1 MSTSAALASIHCMTL
16 AGAAARLSPHG
27 LWPAQL
33 DTRTLALP
41 DPAMPAR
48 FASRCYRAIAAP
60 GGANLYWDLP
70 LLVAAHQ
77 LGGEAS
83 AAADAYVRGWLRL
96 GTAPCGLLHWGNH
109 YYWDFARGAMLGFVS
124 SEEPAPVAAGDEAR
138 YHELRPLPVPWGV
151 LGRVDADATT
161 RLLHACR
168 RHIVGEDGAFDRHAT
183 VAPVAGNQHAF
194 LESGAIL
201 ALGWAG
207 SGDPRL
213 VAEARRV
220 IAYSAAQ
227 RGRSGLLRNSPTL
240 DRWDMHTSTSELGM
254 WAGAV
259 ARCGERLHDPEL
271 IELAAEQ
278 LALWLDLA
286 WDEAAG
292 RFHGRLD
299 VDTGR
304 AIPGERITPWQPDA
318 WCDVWEPRFP
328 AHDYP
333 MPCAEACLLLHR
345 LTGRPVFRSGVH
357 RWLRHLRDQGDPS
370 QRTADGNLVPGAC
383 AELYGRAIHFLAG
396 AGERAR
402 AQALAERAV
411 DELWTGRLFRSRS
424 GEDRCLAVDGV
435 GVLLLALLALER
447 GGDGELLGFSW

>member
-1 MSTSAALASIHCMTL
+1 MPPLAELARAHCRSL

-41 DPAMPAR
+41 DPAVPAR

-70 LLVAAHQ
+70 LLVVAHR
-77 LGGEAS
+77 LGGETS
-83 AAADAYVRGWLRL
+83 AAADAYVRGWLAV
-96 GTAPCGLLHWGNH
+96 GTAPNGLLRWGNH
-109 YYWDFARGAMLGFVS
+109 YFWDFARQAMVHFVS
-124 SEEPAPVAAGDEAR
+124 DDEPAPVAPDEAAR

-151 LGRVDADATT
+151 LARVDAAATA
-161 RLLHACR
+161 RALHACR
-168 RHIVGEDGAFDRHAT
+168 RHVVGADGAFDRHAT

-201 ALGWAG
+201 ALGWVG
-207 SGDPRL
+207 SGDPAL
-213 VAEARRV
+213 VAEARRI

-259 ARCGERLHDPEL
+259 ARCGELLGDPGL
-271 IELAAEQ
+271 VALAAEVLERW
-278 LALWLDLA
+278 LALA
-286 WDEAAG
+286 WDDGAG
-292 RFHGRLD
+292 LFHGRLD
-299 VDTGR
+299 VDSGR
-304 AIPGERITPWQPDA
+304 PVPGPRTTPWQPA
-318 WCDVWEPRFP
+318 AHGDVWEPRFP

-333 MPCAEACLLLHR
+333 LPCAEACLRLHR
-345 LTGRPVFRSGVH
+345 LTGRACFRQGVE
-357 RWLRHLRDQGDPS
+357 RWLAHLARQGGPQQVD
-370 QRTADGNLVPGAC
+370 ADGGVVPGTC

-402 AQALAERAV
+402 AQALAEHALAS
-411 DELWTGRLFRSRS
+411 LWDGRLFRGRS
-424 GEDRCLAVDGV
+424 GDDRCQAVDGV
-435 GVLLLALLALER
+435 GILLLALLGLEQD
-447 GGDGELLGFSW
+447 GDGDLLGFSW